1 MVDVKEFKD
10 DPLYKA
16 LENSG
21 FSAEDIATMVENGDV
36 TFEKSKSVADM
47 KESEKKEDKNMT
59 AKVTFNTERCKGCE
73 LCVSVCP
80 KHIVAIDTAVT
91 NRKGYHPA
99 GVTDMAACIAC
110 ASCAKICPDSIITV
124 ERF

>member
-1 MVDVKEFKD
+1 MG
-10 DPLYKA
+10 A
-16 LENSG
+16 LSSPNPG
-21 FSAEDIATMVENGDV
+21 
-36 TFEKSKSVADM
+36 
-47 KESEKKEDKNMT
+47 KKEDKNMT

-80 KHIVAIDTAVT
+80 KHIVAIDQTVINRIDTAVT

-124 ERF
+124 EKF